1 MFSSLISS
9 SSSEPGGP
17 RPGGI
22 TPAVGPLPNASAASG
37 GANAPAVPVTPA
49 SPALDINADP
59 FALFRDV
66 VCPVEVVLG
75 TGSLSLRRCLGLERG
90 SVVRLQQSAGEDLV
104 VSVRGVSIAQA
115 EVVIIDETIAVRV
128 THLAG
133 PIGRE
138 RRA

>member
-17 RPGGI
+17 RPGAGI
-22 TPAVGPLPNASAASG
+22 TPAVGPLPNASAAAAAS
-37 GANAPAVPVTPA
+37 APAVAPGPA
-49 SPALDINADP
+49 ASNPDLNGDP

-66 VCPVEVVLG
+66 VCPVEVLLG
-75 TGSLSLRRCLGLERG
+75 TGSLSLRQCLGLERG

-104 VSVRGVSIAQA
+104 VSVRGVSIGLA

>member
-9 SSSEPGGP
+9 SSSEPGG
-17 RPGGI
+17 RPAGI
-22 TPAVGPLPNASAASG
+22 TPAVGPLPNGGAA
-37 GANAPAVPVTPA
+37 GANAPAVAAAVA
-49 SPALDINADP
+49 SNMDANDP

-66 VCPVEVVLG
+66 VCPVEVLLG

-104 VSVRGVSIAQA
+104 VSVRGVAIAQA

>member
-17 RPGGI
+17 RPNGGI
-22 TPAVGPLPNASAASG
+22 TPAVGPLPNGAAAAG
-37 GANAPAVPVTPA
+37 APAAAAPA
-49 SPALDINADP
+49 AAAPTLDMNADP

-104 VSVRGVSIAQA
+104 VSVRGVAIAQA

>member
-1 MFSSLISS
+1 M
-9 SSSEPGGP
+9 
-17 RPGGI
+17 
-22 TPAVGPLPNASAASG
+22 
-37 GANAPAVPVTPA
+37 
-49 SPALDINADP
+49 NADP

-75 TGSLSLRRCLGLERG
+75 TGSLSLRRSPGLERG

-104 VSVRGVSIAQA
+104 VSVRGVAIAQA

>member
-9 SSSEPGGP
+9 SSSEPGP
-17 RPGGI
+17 RPGGGI
-22 TPAVGPLPNASAASG
+22 TPAVGPLPNNAAAA
-37 GANAPAVPVTPA
+37 ANAAAVPAAPA
-49 SPALDINADP
+49 APNLDLNGDP

-104 VSVRGVSIAQA
+104 VSVRGVAIAQA

>member
-17 RPGGI
+17 RAGAGI
-22 TPAVGPLPNASAASG
+22 TPAVGPLPNGGAAGASTPAVASA
-37 GANAPAVPVTPA
+37 PAAT
-49 SPALDINADP
+49 ALDNSSDP

-66 VCPVEVVLG
+66 MCPVEVVLG

>member
-17 RPGGI
+17 RPGAGI
-22 TPAVGPLPNASAASG
+22 TPAVGPLPNSGAAAAS
-37 GANAPAVPVTPA
+37 APAVAAAPA
-49 SPALDINADP
+49 ASNYDAGDP

-66 VCPVEVVLG
+66 VCPVEVLLG
-75 TGSLSLRRCLGLERG
+75 TGTLSLRRCLGLERG
-90 SVVRLQQSAGEDLV
+90 SVVRLLQSAGEDLV
-104 VSVRGVSIAQA
+104 VSVRGVGIAQA

-133 PIGRE
+133 QIGRE

>member
-17 RPGGI
+17 PRPGGGI
-22 TPAVGPLPNASAASG
+22 TPAVGPLPNNPAAG
-37 GANAPAVPVTPA
+37 TNAAATPATPAVPN
-49 SPALDINADP
+49 LDTNGDP

-104 VSVRGVSIAQA
+104 VSVRGVAIAQA

>member
-9 SSSEPGGP
+9 SSSEPGAP
-17 RPGGI
+17 RPGAGI
-22 TPAVGPLPNASAASG
+22 TPAVGPLPNGVAA
-37 GANAPAVPVTPA
+37 GAGAPAVAPGPA
-49 SPALDINADP
+49 ASNLDTTADP

>member
-9 SSSEPGGP
+9 SSSEPGP
-17 RPGGI
+17 RPNGGI
-22 TPAVGPLPNASAASG
+22 TPAVGPLPNAAAAA
-37 GANAPAVPVTPA
+37 GANAPAVAPA
-49 SPALDINADP
+49 AAPNIDMNADP